1 MLNKPLVIA
10 LLVSL
15 SVNGLF
21 GYLSYS
27 FYGDK
32 SKAEQSLVVAIEA
45 NKSLESS
52 LSKKEQSCQIVDK
65 INSEYQKEKAGIV
78 GEKEQDLLD
87 LSKMIQSPSPEK
99 KEKNAAKIPVNNG
112 DVNEESNV
120 ASLDSKL
127 PDNLRLLLSSS
138 CQRVRGEA
146 CTVTK

>member
-1 MLNKPLVIA
+1 MLSKPLVIA

-15 SVNGLF
+15 SLNGLF

-32 SKAEQSLVVAIEA
+32 SKAEQSLVVALEA

-52 LSKKEQSCQIVDK
+52 MSKKEQACK
-65 INSEYQKEKAGIV
+65 ITDQMNSEYQKEKAGIV
-78 GEKEQDLLD
+78 GKKGQDLLD
-87 LSKMIQSPSPEK
+87 LSKMMQSPSPEK

-120 ASLDSKL
+120 ASLDSRL
-127 PDNLRLLLSSS
+127 PPNVVSLLSKS

-146 CTVTK
+146 CPHPQ